1 MTLHVVYAV
10 GTGHVVGALA
20 QTGAD
25 APADAAALV
34 GRALPLRVSL
44 GDGRIAI
51 LPVSAE
57 KLDVAAVDDEPAA
70 LADPLAFGVEVTS
83 EGKPKPA
90 LVRLATWSDGV
101 VLAKD
106 GITITV
112 QVPANRTTPVIALI
126 SDEQDTHVLAGEIP
140 AQQTQVKLPVTLT
153 AGSEHGVLVLAAG
166 WAGHL
171 GMEKVT

>member
-1 MTLHVVYAV
+1 MALHVVYAL
-10 GTGHVVGALA
+10 GTGHVMGALA

-44 GDGRIAI
+44 GDGRIAT
-51 LPVSAE
+51 LPLSAG
-57 KLDVAAVDDEPAA
+57 KLGVAAVDDEPGA
-70 LADPLAFGVEVTS
+70 LADPLAFGVELTS
-83 EGKPKPA
+83 EDKPKPE
-90 LVRLATWSDGV
+90 LVRLAGWDDGIA
-101 VLAKD
+101 LAKD

-112 QVPANRTTPVIALI
+112 QVPANRTTPVVALI

-140 AQQTQVKLPVTLT
+140 AQQTQVKLPATLV

-166 WAGHL
+166 WTGHL